1 MIRKARQSSRPT
13 SALPA
18 PARRGGAGISRV
30 DVWST
35 DKMPIDNSDAAAELQ
50 RKGFVVRHN
59 YVGSGQGSVC
69 RVVEFAPGGA
79 KFMHR
84 TETLDY
90 AICLKGECDLEL
102 DNGRTVPMK
111 AGDICVQRGTMH
123 AWVAKGSEPAVF
135 AFVLIDA
142 EPVEKGGKKLTT
154 PLPVALTEAA
164 ETLRLVRMLSA
175 GACPPACDALNG
187 SWERSACAE
196 LISGI
201 RKSELIL

>member
-1 MIRKARQSSRPT
+1 MALEVRRIVTGHDSQGKAVVATDERLAGT
-13 SALPA
+13 GAA
-18 PARRGGAGISRV
+18 GRGGISRV

-90 AICLKGECDLEL
+90 AICLKGQCDLEL
-102 DNGRTVPMK
+102 DDGRTVPMK

-123 AWVAKGSEPAVF
+123 AGSPRA
-135 AFVLIDA
+135 
-142 EPVEKGGKKLTT
+142 
-154 PLPVALTEAA
+154 
-164 ETLRLVRMLSA
+164 
-175 GACPPACDALNG
+175 
-187 SWERSACAE
+187 RSPR
-196 LISGI
+196 S
-201 RKSELIL
+201 SPSS

>member
-1 MIRKARQSSRPT
+1 MVECDPARPCQKATRPLPINSSRRKT
-13 SALPA
+13 MALEV
-18 PARRGGAGISRV
+18 RRIVTGHDSQGKAVVATDERLAGTGAAGRAGISRV

-102 DNGRTVPMK
+102 DDGRTVPMK
-111 AGDICVQRGTMH
+111 AGDICVQR
-123 AWVAKGSEPAVF
+123 
-135 AFVLIDA
+135 DA
-142 EPVEKGGKKLTT
+142 RLGRQGLG
-154 PLPVALTEAA
+154 ARG
-164 ETLRLVRMLSA
+164 LRLR
-175 GACPPACDALNG
+175 PD
-187 SWERSACAE
+187 
-196 LISGI
+196 
-201 RKSELIL
+201 

>member
-1 MIRKARQSSRPT
+1 MALEVRRIVTGHDSQGKAVVATDERLAGTGAAGR
-13 SALPA
+13 
-18 PARRGGAGISRV
+18 AGISRV

-102 DNGRTVPMK
+102 DDGR
-111 AGDICVQRGTMH
+111 DRGGRH
-123 AWVAKGSEPAVF
+123 RQFLRSGSAPS
-135 AFVLIDA
+135 
-142 EPVEKGGKKLTT
+142 
-154 PLPVALTEAA
+154 LPW
-164 ETLRLVRMLSA
+164 A
-175 GACPPACDALNG
+175 GATTIGAMKPAGTRCERARRATGKGVASNPPCGRSPITIRLAIDSASRVG
-187 SWERSACAE
+187 GTPRKSRSSACAV
-196 LISGI
+196 
-201 RKSELIL
+201 

>member
-1 MIRKARQSSRPT
+1 MALEVRRIVTGHDSQGKAVVATDERLAGTGAAGR
-13 SALPA
+13 
-18 PARRGGAGISRV
+18 AGISRV

-102 DNGRTVPMK
+102 DDGRMVPMK

-154 PLPVALTEAA
+154 HYPS
-164 ETLRLVRMLSA
+164 R
-175 GACPPACDALNG
+175 
-187 SWERSACAE
+187 
-196 LISGI
+196 
-201 RKSELIL
+201 